1 MNARHWITI
10 AITLMAAAGCGKGEA
25 AERARE
31 RTLAARQVRLDRAL
45 AEPDR
50 LQPDAPVARWIL
62 PDRLGEIS
70 GLTLTE
76 DQRLFAHGDEFG
88 RVYEIDY
95 RRGVIVKEFS
105 LGPPLVPDDFEAIAV
120 ARDTMFMLTDA
131 GVIYRFTEGE
141 DGAGVEYSTLDTG
154 LGALCQFEGMAFDS
168 TTNSLVLACKNVE
181 DGGANDHMRA
191 YRWPLDRDSSTVDT
205 PAPTAASVI
214 ATSTASS
221 ATSTVAMRKL

>member
-31 RTLAARQVRLDRAL
+31 LTLAARQVRLDRAL

-95 RRGVIVKEFS
+95 RRGVV
-105 LGPPLVPDDFEAIAV
+105 
-120 ARDTMFMLTDA
+120 
-131 GVIYRFTEGE
+131 RFKPRTTGI
-141 DGAGVEYSTLDTG
+141 TLR
-154 LGALCQFEGMAFDS
+154 E
-168 TTNSLVLACKNVE
+168 
-181 DGGANDHMRA
+181 R
-191 YRWPLDRDSSTVDT
+191 
-205 PAPTAASVI
+205 
-214 ATSTASS
+214 
-221 ATSTVAMRKL
+221 